1 MTAIDQNLLIECK
14 ELTEACDADALHKF
28 ADRILTVQPE
38 NWLGLY
44 ARGCAY
50 ALDANFDEMMSNWK
64 NFIEGLDDDSLIVDI
79 QPVLSTYYCT
89 CLLHIVIDKKL
100 DMSDF
105 GDFLATVNDKMPES
119 DGELF
124 LNSAMDQV
132 IEALKVGNSIHPP
145 LTYYAF
151 KASVVTSF
159 KAYVEFPIFIGF
171 FDKLS
176 QMLDLILKGV
186 TEKDAKV
193 MEKDR
198 LFLESMNSSMQ
209 WAIDNCTPEELE
221 AAEEYWVEHDRNP
234 YLAHVMQTY
243 QFSLATSVGGFFLS
257 KMAKGAMKTSV
268 RNFVVR
274 YLAPV
279 KNTKA

>member
-1 MTAIDQNLLIECK
+1 MTTIDPDLLSESR
-14 ELTEACDADALHKF
+14 ELTDSCDADALHKF
-28 ADRILTVQPE
+28 SDRILTVQPE

-44 ARGCAY
+44 TRGCAY
-50 ALDANFDEMMSNWK
+50 ALDANFADMMSNWK
-64 NFIEGLDDDSLIVDI
+64 AFINALDDDSLIVDI
-79 QPVLSTYYCT
+79 QPVLSTYYAT
-89 CLLHIVIDKKL
+89 CLLHLVIDKKL

-119 DGELF
+119 EGEVF
-124 LNSAMDQV
+124 LNSAMD
-132 IEALKVGNSIHPP
+132 IAIDALKAGNTTMPP

-159 KAYVEFPIFIGF
+159 KAYVELPIFIGF

-176 QMLDLILKGV
+176 QMLEIILKGSTPKNV
-186 TEKDAKV
+186 KV

-198 LFLESMNSSMQ
+198 EFLDTMTISMN
-209 WAIDNCTPEELE
+209 WAIENSTPEELE

-243 QFSLATSVGGFFLS
+243 QFSLATSVGGFFVS

-268 RNFVVR
+268 KNFIAR
-274 YLAPV
+274 YLAPA
-279 KNTKA
+279 KKSNA